1 MKKSVMVLFVSSLVS
16 VAALSQNGAP
26 HQAQNEPPFKAD
38 PKKNHAEGSQMGAI
52 KMAKV
57 FFIEPRDGATVGTKF
72 KVKMG
77 VEGVKLRPAGEAV
90 DEITSGHHHLIID
103 DRVPAKG
110 QPIVTDAKHIH
121 FGKAETETELTLT
134 PGDHTLTL
142 QFADGAHRSFG
153 EKMSQTIKIHVK

>member
-1 MKKSVMVLFVSSLVS
+1 MKKSMGILFVSFLITVS
-16 VAALSQNGAP
+16 AWSESGMPGMAEPSRDQAP
-26 HQAQNEPPFKAD
+26 
-38 PKKNHAEGSQMGAI
+38 GSEEVGAI

-57 FFIEPRDGATVGTKF
+57 FFIEPKDGATVSKKF

-77 VEGVKLRPAGEAV
+77 VEGVKVRPAGEAP

-103 DRVPAKG
+103 DSSPAKG
-110 QPIVTDAKHIH
+110 QPIGTDATHIH
-121 FGKAETETELTLT
+121 FGKGQTETKLTLT